1 MPSNFKSTGTDL
13 DNIFMPREW
22 TTLGDFWA
30 EPDTP
35 GGNYD
40 DMVAAGNYDETTD
53 TGYMGLATSTE
64 LVDGVTLANDI
75 GLTAG
80 TAFNSDAGWLKFYVG
95 PNADCNKDAVAKVV
109 FIAKKTLRYN
119 LKWDYIYLAGAV
131 YGTGDNGPATASTG
145 TSATQNAEVTYG
157 GVTYKVRLMTGSATD
172 PAVEALNNHQCT
184 DDAGGGSE
192 WNDLLYR
199 VHTAVPNCTD
209 PTIGMD
215 GGYETTRHGGPQ
227 DGNNWANFTNAELQV
242 TSGNGTYTLC
252 QERGLIT
259 TRRVVRGYFGV
270 AGFYAFIAYSTYT
283 NAGWRPVLE
292 VVQS

>member
-1 MPSNFKSTGTDL
+1 MADYKYNSGEEGKLFEEKYVQWWEVDLGPGGTY
-13 DNIFMPREW
+13 IS
-22 TTLGDFWA
+22 
-30 EPDTP
+30 P

-53 TGYMGLATSTE
+53 TGYMGLVTSTE
-64 LVDGVTLANDI
+64 LVDGVTLAADI

-95 PNADCNKDAVAKVV
+95 PNADCNKDGVAKII

-119 LKWDYIYLAGAV
+119 LSWNDIYLAGAV
-131 YGTGDNGPATASTG
+131 YGTGDNGPTGSTP
-145 TSATQNAEVTYG
+145 QNAEVMYG

-172 PAVEALNNHQCT
+172 PAVEGVDNHQCT

-227 DGNNWANFTNAELQV
+227 DGANWANFTNAELYLFYKD
-242 TSGNGTYTLC
+242 TGDGAYTLC
-252 QERGLIT
+252 QERGLDT
-259 TRRVVRGYFGV
+259 TRRVIRGTYGVAYFGADHANV
-270 AGFYAFIAYSTYT
+270 TKPA
-283 NAGWRPVLE
+283 NGWRPVLE
-292 VVQS
+292 VVQ